1 MTDHAPQAEELA
13 RQGLFAPDR
22 AAQARARFGRPELAP
37 LWSAL
42 RDRLERSAR
51 PVRRVR
57 VGPLAPE
64 QRVAL
69 ADLLGLDRLPGEAP
83 TVPVERLDVVL
94 LQSPAR
100 LDSRGVVE
108 AIGGPLRDRTAERRA
123 DEATR
128 AELWTWVAEHPVVRA
143 EPALSAWVR
152 YVRGSGLVSGSVAAT
167 RELVGRALAVLER
180 LPGDGGPLP
189 AFADQACNDPHALDD
204 GRRLATYVLRAL
216 ACLHDEPPP
225 ATAAERRALWERVGI
240 ECDALSTSVLVA
252 GLRPTGDGPLA
263 LTARAW
269 AALGQAVRLTL
280 AQLRADPRAEPAAPD
295 IWIVENPSLV
305 AKALDRFGSRCPPLV
320 CTSGWPNTAVVA
332 LLRRLRSSGAELWC
346 HADLDGDG
354 LRIAAYVAAKTGARP
369 WRMTTA
375 DYLTAILEAAAPEAV
390 IPDAGE
396 PRTGRPPGRLT
407 DTPWD
412 PDLATALRT
421 HCVAVPEER
430 VADLLLDDL
439 AMAVPT
445 DSAPAP
451 PWRAKK
457 TATNH
462 SQVPGT
468 A

>member
-1 MTDHAPQAEELA
+1 MPDQAPQAEGAA
-13 RQGLFAPDR
+13 RLGAVASDR
-22 AAQARARFGRPELAP
+22 AAQAQARFGRPELAP

-42 RDRLERSAR
+42 RDRLERSAG

-57 VGPLAPE
+57 VGPLSPE

-94 LQSPAR
+94 LQSPAG

-128 AELWTWVAEHPVVRA
+128 EELWTWVAEHPVVRA
-143 EPALSAWVR
+143 DPALSPWVG
-152 YVRGSGLVSGSVAAT
+152 YVRGNGLVGGSVLAT

-189 AFADQACNDPHALDD
+189 AFADSACGHPHALDD

-216 ACLHDEPPP
+216 ACLHDQPPP
-225 ATAAERRALWERVGI
+225 ATAAERRRLWELAGV

-252 GLRPTGDGPLA
+252 GLRLTGDGPLA
-263 LTARAW
+263 LTARSW
-269 AALGQAVRLTL
+269 AAVGQAVRLTL
-280 AQLRADPRAEPAAPD
+280 AQLRADPRAEPDAPD
-295 IWIVENPSLV
+295 VWIVENPSLI
-305 AKALDRFGSRCPPLV
+305 AKALDRYGPHCPPLV
-320 CTSGWPNTAVVA
+320 CTSGWPNTAVVE
-332 LLRRLRSSGAELWC
+332 LLRRLRTGGAELWC

-369 WRMTTA
+369 WRMTTT
-375 DYLTAILEAAAPEAV
+375 DYLTTILEAAPQAV
-390 IPDAGE
+390 TPDAPG
-396 PRTGRPPGRLT
+396 PRTGPAPGRLT
-407 DTPWD
+407 DVPWD
-412 PDLATALRT
+412 PELAPALRT
-421 HCVAVPEER
+421 HGLAVPEER

-439 AMAVPT
+439 AMGLP
-445 DSAPAP
+445 S
-451 PWRAKK
+451 
-457 TATNH
+457 
-462 SQVPGT
+462 
-468 A
+468 

>member
-1 MTDHAPQAEELA
+1 MTDQAPPVEEVA
-13 RQGLFAPDR
+13 RQAAVAPGR
-22 AAQARARFGRPELAP
+22 AAQARARFGRAELAP

-42 RDRLERSAR
+42 RDRLERSAG

-57 VGPLAPE
+57 VGPLSPE

-69 ADLLGLDRLPGEAP
+69 ADLLGLDRLPGVAP
-83 TVPVERLDVVL
+83 TVPVDRLDVVL
-94 LQSPAR
+94 LQSPAG
-100 LDSRGVVE
+100 LNSRGVVE
-108 AIGGPLRDRTAERRA
+108 AIGGPLRDRQAERRA

-128 AELWTWVAEHPVVRA
+128 AELWTWVAGHPAVRA
-143 EPALSAWVR
+143 EPALSAWVQ
-152 YVRGSGLVSGSVAAT
+152 YVRGNGLVGGSVAAT

-189 AFADQACNDPHALDD
+189 AFADQACGDPHALDE

-225 ATAAERRALWERVGI
+225 ATAVERRALWERAGI
-240 ECDALSTSVLVA
+240 ECDALSTSVLAA

-280 AQLRADPRAEPAAPD
+280 AQLRADPSAGSLTGPATPHV
-295 IWIVENPSLV
+295 WIVENPSV
-305 AKALDRFGSRCPPLV
+305 IAKALGRFGPQCPPLV
-320 CTSGWPNTAVVA
+320 CTSGWPNTAVVE

-369 WRMTTA
+369 WRMTTSE
-375 DYLTAILEAAAPEAV
+375 YLTAIHEAAAPEGV
-390 IPDAGE
+390 IPEAVGPE
-396 PRTGRPPGRLT
+396 PGPAPGRLT
-407 DTPWD
+407 DVPWD
-412 PDLATALRT
+412 PDLATALRA
-421 HCVAVPEER
+421 HRMAVPEER

-439 AMAVPT
+439 AMGMPP
-445 DSAPAP
+445 DSALAD
-451 PWRAKK
+451 
-457 TATNH
+457 
-462 SQVPGT
+462 S
-468 A
+468 

>member
-1 MTDHAPQAEELA
+1 MTDQASQAQEVPW
-13 RQGLFAPDR
+13 QGGVAPDR

-42 RDRLERSAR
+42 RDRLERSAG

-57 VGPLAPE
+57 VGPLSPE

-94 LQSPAR
+94 LQSPAG

-108 AIGGPLRDRTAERRA
+108 AIGGPLRDRAAERRA
-123 DEATR
+123 DAATR
-128 AELWTWVAEHPVVRA
+128 AELWAWIAGHPVVRA
-143 EPALSAWVR
+143 EPALSAWVQ
-152 YVRGSGLVSGSVAAT
+152 YLRGNGLAGGSVAAT
-167 RELVGRALAVLER
+167 RELLGRALTVLER

-189 AFADQACNDPHALDD
+189 AFADQACGDPHALDD

-216 ACLHDEPPP
+216 ACLHNEPPP
-225 ATAAERRALWERVGI
+225 ATAAERRALWERAGI

-263 LTARAW
+263 VTARAW

-280 AQLRADPRAEPAAPD
+280 AQFRADPLTSSAGSLSAPAEPPV
-295 IWIVENPSLV
+295 WIVENPSVV
-305 AKALDRFGSRCPPLV
+305 ARALDRFGPRCPPLV
-320 CTSGWPNTAVVA
+320 CTSGWPNTAVVE
-332 LLRRLRSSGAELWC
+332 LLRRLRSGGARLWC

-375 DYLTAILEAAAPEAV
+375 DYLTAIPEAAAPEAV
-390 IPDAGE
+390 VPEAGG
-396 PRTGRPPGRLT
+396 PWIGPAPGRVT
-407 DTPWD
+407 EVPWD
-412 PDLATALRT
+412 PGLAAALRT
-421 HCVAVPEER
+421 HRMAVPEER
-430 VADLLLDDL
+430 VADLLLGDL
-439 AMAVPT
+439 AVGMPPDRSREARQ
-445 DSAPAP
+445 SA
-451 PWRAKK
+451 
-457 TATNH
+457 
-462 SQVPGT
+462 
-468 A
+468 

>member
-1 MTDHAPQAEELA
+1 MTDQARRMEEVA
-13 RQGLFAPDR
+13 RQGAVAPDR

-42 RDRLERSAR
+42 RDRLERSAG

-57 VGPLAPE
+57 VGPLSPQ

-94 LQSPAR
+94 LQSPVC

-128 AELWTWVAEHPVVRA
+128 ADLWAWVAGHPVVRA
-143 EPALSAWVR
+143 EPALSAWVQ
-152 YVRGSGLVSGSVAAT
+152 YVRGSGLVGGSVAAT
-167 RELVGRALAVLER
+167 RELVGRALAVLGR

-189 AFADQACNDPHALDD
+189 AFADQACGDPHALDD

-225 ATAAERRALWERVGI
+225 ATAAERRALWERAGI

-280 AQLRADPRAEPAAPD
+280 AQLRADPLTGPAGSLTGPAAPHV
-295 IWIVENPSLV
+295 WIVENPSLI
-305 AKALDRFGSRCPPLV
+305 AKALDRLGPRCPPLV
-320 CTSGWPNTAVVA
+320 CTSGWPNTAVVE

-354 LRIAAYVAAKTGARP
+354 LRITAYMAAKTGARP
-369 WRMTTA
+369 WRMTTS
-375 DYLTAILEAAAPEAV
+375 DYLTAILEAAPPEAG
-390 IPDAGE
+390 IPE
-396 PRTGRPPGRLT
+396 TGGPETGPAPGRLT
-407 DTPWD
+407 DVPWD
-412 PDLATALRT
+412 PDLATALRA
-421 HCVAVPEER
+421 HRMAVPEER

-439 AMAVPT
+439 ALGMPP

-451 PWRAKK
+451 
-457 TATNH
+457 
-462 SQVPGT
+462 S
-468 A
+468 